1 MTNTKLNHNN
11 PLHASQLGS
20 FAPLSIAK
28 AVWNHRFLCLA
39 VWLLLTAATVLIVH
53 RLPSVYR
60 AETTILVESQRIPE
74 NYVSPTVTPSL
85 QDRLNAISDQILS
98 YSRLM
103 ELIER
108 FDLYHQE
115 RQHMTPEEIVDKMR
129 SDIKITADRAT
140 LGSSGHPAAF
150 RISYQGSNPTL
161 VAEVAQQ
168 IGNFFIDENVR
179 ERSIEAEGT
188 SEFLESQLADAKKRL
203 EQQEAMLS
211 RFKLEHNGEL
221 PEQENALLASAGQL
235 KTELSGVQDAINRA
249 QQNKTVLMASLSDA
263 QMAQAAYTQLLQ
275 QSAPV
280 AVSPSQPVAAGP
292 TEVERLQAQLADL
305 RTRYGDQYPDVRH
318 LKEQLEQA
326 REAEKKMA
334 ASHAKP
340 AAETPGQAPVTTL
353 VKTTHSSP
361 QSLQTLLA
369 SEQRITDLKAQIT
382 AVNTEIANLEKE
394 RQNILHDLAVIDSH
408 LQALPV
414 REQQLASVTRDYE
427 TTKAAYQSLLDK
439 KLAADVA
446 ADMEKRQKAERFV
459 MLDAARVP
467 QKPIKPKRQL
477 IDACGCAAALLL
489 AVLLAIGL
497 EFHKG
502 VLLGEWEIPTSVTIL
517 GRIPAMAIAS
527 PENGSVGK

>member
-203 EQQEAMLS
+203 EQQEA
-211 RFKLEHNGEL
+211 
-221 PEQENALLASAGQL
+221 LLASAGQL

-280 AVSPSQPVAAGP
+280 AVTPSQPVAAGP

-318 LKEQLEQA
+318 LKEQLE
-326 REAEKKMA
+326 
-334 ASHAKP
+334 
-340 AAETPGQAPVTTL
+340 
-353 VKTTHSSP
+353 
-361 QSLQTLLA
+361 
-369 SEQRITDLKAQIT
+369 
-382 AVNTEIANLEKE
+382 
-394 RQNILHDLAVIDSH
+394 
-408 LQALPV
+408 
-414 REQQLASVTRDYE
+414 
-427 TTKAAYQSLLDK
+427 
-439 KLAADVA
+439 
-446 ADMEKRQKAERFV
+446 
-459 MLDAARVP
+459 
-467 QKPIKPKRQL
+467 
-477 IDACGCAAALLL
+477 
-489 AVLLAIGL
+489 
-497 EFHKG
+497 
-502 VLLGEWEIPTSVTIL
+502 
-517 GRIPAMAIAS
+517 
-527 PENGSVGK
+527 